1 MTNKERMLKELWYK
15 DDEELEKA
23 YYDCQ
28 DKLYKYNNLKQSEI
42 KEREQL
48 IKTILGKTGI
58 KPNIDVPFRCDYGF
72 NIEVGEKFFSNYN
85 LTILDSGKVII
96 GNNVLIGPNVSIY
109 SVTHP
114 FDYKERRK
122 GYIQGKQITIG
133 NDVWIGGNVVILPG
147 VSIGDNTIIGAGS
160 VVTKDIPSNVIA
172 VGNPCRLIKNNPS
185 RLQRDKTADKI

>member
-1 MTNKERMLKELWYK
+1 MLKELWYK
-15 DDEELEKA
+15 DDEEPEKI

-28 DKLYKYNNLKQSEI
+28 DKLYEYNNLKQSDI
-42 KEREQL
+42 KKRGQL
-48 IKTILGKTGI
+48 IKTILGKIGS
-58 KPNIDVPFRCDYGF
+58 KPNINIPFRCDYGV
-72 NIEVGEKFFSNYN
+72 NIELVEKFFSNFN

-96 GNNVLIGPNVSIY
+96 GDNVLIGPNVSIY

-114 FDYKERRK
+114 FDYIERRK

-172 VGNPCRLIKNNPS
+172 VGNPCKIIKKNTSHLNVM
-185 RLQRDKTADKI
+185 